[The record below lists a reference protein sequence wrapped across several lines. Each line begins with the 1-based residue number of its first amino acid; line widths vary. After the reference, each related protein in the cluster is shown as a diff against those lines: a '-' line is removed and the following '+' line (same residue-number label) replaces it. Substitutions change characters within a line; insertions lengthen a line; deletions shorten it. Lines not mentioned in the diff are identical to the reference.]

1 MDETLVIANGSRE
14 LQLWDV
20 GNPASPRA
28 HPTLRTDD
36 NPDPIRR
43 GGQAGREE
51 VMTVVVH
58 GNLMA
63 FANMGSSGALY
74 DISDPAQP
82 RKVSSL
88 PNDGGPLQRLAF
100 SPDGTLLAAGTA
112 DDLVRVWDVRDARN
126 PQLRAVLHGHTE
138 RVWGVA
144 FAPDNRTLATTGAD
158 RTVRVWDIDVE
169 ATAARVCGT
178 TTPHLSTRHWEQYF
192 PGVEPRP
199 LC

>member
-1 MDETLVIANGSRE
+1 MI
-14 LQLWDV
+14 
-20 GNPASPRA
+20 
-28 HPTLRTDD
+28 
-36 NPDPIRR
+36 
-43 GGQAGREE
+43 
-51 VMTVVVH
+51 
-58 GNLMA
+58 
-63 FANMGSSGALY
+63 
-74 DISDPAQP
+74 
-82 RKVSSL
+82 
-88 PNDGGPLQRLAF
+88 
-100 SPDGTLLAAGTA
+100 
-112 DDLVRVWDVRDARN
+112 RVWDVRDPRN
-126 PQLRAVLHGHTE
+126 PQVRAVLHGHTE